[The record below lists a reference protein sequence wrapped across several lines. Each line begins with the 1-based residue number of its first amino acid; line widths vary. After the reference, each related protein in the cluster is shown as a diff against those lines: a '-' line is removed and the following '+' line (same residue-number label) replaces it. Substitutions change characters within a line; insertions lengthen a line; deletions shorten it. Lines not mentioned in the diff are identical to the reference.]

1 METQGRPMTDERR
14 REMELIVE
22 LAIKTLDLKVTEA
35 IHCLEQSVNNKVDEK
50 LEACQFRHEQRRRWN
65 IGTWISII
73 GPIIAIA
80 SAIAAYAR

>member
-1 METQGRPMTDERR
+1 MTSEKR
-14 REMELIVE
+14 REIELIIE
-22 LAIKTLDLKVTEA
+22 LAITTLDLKFTEA
-35 IHCLEQSVNNKVDEK
+35 INELKESLNSKVDEK